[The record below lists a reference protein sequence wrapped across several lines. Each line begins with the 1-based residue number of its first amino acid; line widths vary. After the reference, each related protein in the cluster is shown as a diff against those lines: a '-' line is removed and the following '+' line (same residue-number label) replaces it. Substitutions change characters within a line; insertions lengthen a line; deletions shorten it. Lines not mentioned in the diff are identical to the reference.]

1 MEVIKKKTSH
11 HALCTELHDL
21 FQGMGVLEQFCT
33 EETHASLNDGIC
45 QWNLLILY
53 QYTICISAF
62 LEGIN

>member
-21 FQGMGVLEQFCT
+21 FQGMSVLEQFCT

-45 QWNLLILY
+45 
-53 QYTICISAF
+53 
-62 LEGIN
+62 